1 MVSQVES
8 KELIAEAYS
17 LGVEYYIIKPIN
29 RIEVLTVVRKVI
41 ERIRLEKSIKNIQ
54 ESLNMVLKIG

>member
-29 RIEVLTVVRKVI
+29 RIEVLTVVRK
-41 ERIRLEKSIKNIQ
+41 
-54 ESLNMVLKIG
+54 SLNEFVWKNR

>member
-41 ERIRLEKSIKNIQ
+41 ERIRLEKSIKHSRIA
-54 ESLNMVLKIG
+54 